1 MHPINECF
9 AIPERETNTPTIPI
23 EVSPMPGVNKSQ
35 SGMLYELKNFAIILT
50 FSTHANIKY
59 LV

>member
-1 MHPINECF
+1 MNVF